1 MYRAKG
7 FILRIDGENGMSVSR
22 DDGSAAGAEPWKNG
36 GIVQLVHGQS
46 HMYIAIV
53 VDTEDKPAV
62 SDEPTQLSRNPERL
76 KLKFPD
82 SQEEQSFARSRG
94 RNAKLQYEN

>member
-62 SDEPTQLSRNPERL
+62 SDEPTVGEPET
-76 KLKFPD
+76 PP
-82 SQEEQSFARSRG
+82 EQAEPSKESTGA
-94 RNAKLQYEN
+94 NE